1 MDVSHVVVLVWAPIS
16 TPSVVIDNIGSVVIL
31 VQAPTSCNFIF
42 LVHRII
48 LVMSIG
54 TVFRFLNSIIF
65 SSILILAPSI
75 LICSLSR
82 NFSISNL
89 ILSPSILVLP
99 PSILILSPS
108 ILILF
113 PCILISFLYINSFAK
128 LVLWT
133 SIFYSCNMALY
144 SVTPKL
150 ILGPSLSIIFYNVIP
165 NIRISINFNASA
177 IEFIRL
183 RLNCIVLR
191 VNNLDISVE
200 K

>member
-1 MDVSHVVVLVWAPIS
+1 M
-16 TPSVVIDNIGSVVIL
+16 IL
-31 VQAPTSCNFIF
+31 
-42 LVHRII
+42 
-48 LVMSIG
+48 SIG
-54 TVFRFLNSIIF
+54 TVFRFLNSIKF

-200 K
+200 NFFFFKSISN